1 MSQFSI
7 QIESCTVVEN
17 HQKFMPKMGE
27 IFLFIFVTKIKT
39 LFCAQFWKMRLFE
52 WFWNIVKLCSIYVN
66 VSWERKKEAAAMRIA
81 FIESSSFPSSKQSLH
96 LFWPLPTCHLDFLKE
111 FKKKE
116 VCQWQKKEHWRNAA
130 VASVVLMHLNAK
142 KIDANLRFLNTVKWN
157 LHLRRTTE
165 FLVKK

>member
-1 MSQFSI
+1 MDESFFVVFFFKKIRILLEKNRSSFRSQ
-7 QIESCTVVEN
+7 C
-17 HQKFMPKMGE
+17 
-27 IFLFIFVTKIKT
+27 
-39 LFCAQFWKMRLFE
+39 CRMRLFG

-116 VCQWQKKEHWRNAA
+116 VCQWQKNEHWRNAA